1 MNRSDTAGS
10 MASAFKNYGWV
21 LAGFWTALVI
31 VSVLWNVFQVKKET
45 VEAACIQ
52 ARSSFG
58 KDIIYRRWNSMLG
71 GVYVPASE
79 RTPPNPYLTNVP
91 ERDIQTP
98 SGRQMTLMNPAYMTR
113 LAFELGQKEFG
124 VRGHITSLKPVR
136 PENAPDSW
144 EIIALQAFDFGE
156 NEIYS
161 VETLD
166 GQNYLRLMRPL
177 ITEKSCLLCHAQQ
190 GYKENDIRG
199 GISVAIPMQ
208 PLLSI
213 QYAAIIRLVSINALF
228 WLLGIVGIT
237 FGTVRQI
244 RNDLKRCQD
253 EEALRQA
260 RDSLEMRVKERTAEI
275 AKINEALRVKITER
289 KQAEKA
295 LQESENRLN
304 IIYESA
310 PDAYYINDYEGVFI
324 NANMAAEELLGYSRE
339 ELIEKNF
346 VDAGILSLDE
356 VEKALNVLAENI
368 KGKST
373 GPDEF
378 TLKRKDGTKVSVEI
392 LTHPV
397 KIGGEGRV
405 LGIARDIT
413 KRIQAQE
420 ERKKLQEQ
428 LLQFRK
434 MEAIGSLAGGIAHE
448 FNNILTTIIG
458 NTQLAI
464 GDIPERNP
472 ARECLEEI
480 QSASLRAKDVVRQL
494 LGFARKSVFQLQ
506 PVHLSPVIKEAM
518 LLIRASTPASI
529 EICQNLSFESDT
541 VMADSSKIN
550 LALLN
555 LCTNARNAMQEK
567 GGELELKLEN
577 TTLDDKTAA
586 GYEDLGPGNYV
597 KMTVRDTG
605 HGIDPKIIDR
615 IFEPYF
621 TTRSLAE
628 ATGMGLAVVHGI
640 VKRHN
645 GAIIVESEPGKG
657 TVFEVL
663 FPLTEKKK

>member
-1 MNRSDTAGS
+1 MEKDGLSYWRERILFTIIFTGLLIGLFAFVPVAVFLIKEKIWGLLIFDGFIWIVGIGLLFAHRPRYEIRASTVLLLLYVVGLVVIISVGPLSSGPAWLFAFAVLSGVLLGSKAVIMALTVNVATLTTIGLLINAGLFGQKFPFFNTTEAMIGTGALFILLNTVTAVS
-10 MASAFKNYGWV
+10 
-21 LAGFWTALVI
+21 
-31 VSVLWNVFQVKKET
+31 VSVLVKGLVLAHQKESYLTSTLERERLYLINTKKELELEVAERMKAEET
-45 VEAACIQ
+45 LRESKEKYRELVENINDVIY
-52 ARSSFG
+52 STDENGIVTYISPLI
-58 KDIIYRRWNSMLG
+58 KDVMGYH
-71 GVYVPASE
+71 
-79 RTPPNPYLTNVP
+79 
-91 ERDIQTP
+91 P
-98 SGRQMTLMNPAYMTR
+98 S
-113 LAFELGQKEFG
+113 
-124 VRGHITSLKPVR
+124 
-136 PENAPDSW
+136 
-144 EIIALQAFDFGE
+144 EIIG
-156 NEIYS
+156 
-161 VETLD
+161 
-166 GQNYLRLMRPL
+166 
-177 ITEKSCLLCHAQQ
+177 
-190 GYKENDIRG
+190 
-199 GISVAIPMQ
+199 
-208 PLLSI
+208 
-213 QYAAIIRLVSINALF
+213 
-228 WLLGIVGIT
+228 
-237 FGTVRQI
+237 
-244 RNDLKRCQD
+244 
-253 EEALRQA
+253 
-260 RDSLEMRVKERTAEI
+260 
-275 AKINEALRVKITER
+275 
-289 KQAEKA
+289 
-295 LQESENRLN
+295 
-304 IIYESA
+304 
-310 PDAYYINDYEGVFI
+310 
-324 NANMAAEELLGYSRE
+324 
-339 ELIEKNF
+339 KNF
-346 VDAGILSLDE
+346 AGFIHPEDLTI
-356 VEKALNVLAENI
+356 VMNK
-368 KGKST
+368 
-373 GPDEF
+373 F
-378 TLKRKDGTKVSVEI
+378 VEI
-392 LTHPV
+392 LA
-397 KIGGEGRV
+397 GN
-405 LGIARDIT
+405 LGPTEYRLLAKSGKFRWIRSSSRPIYKKESVVGLRGLFVDIT
-413 KRIQAQE
+413 KIKEMEHQ
-420 ERKKLQEQ
+420 LQQ
-428 LLQFRK
+428 SQK

-458 NTQLAI
+458 NTELAI
-464 GDIPERNP
+464 NDVPESNP

-480 QSASLRAKDVVRQL
+480 QSASSQAKNVVRQL